1 MEPQPH
7 VEQRRLPIFIS
18 LANGTSVPRVEEQR
32 LPIFESLSQ
41 GIPVLQFK
49 ETEEMRREEL
59 IRVILALLRSLNRRE
74 NIAQRKEVNRLY
86 FVELDTIGHEILFHK
101 YGIKENGRGILV
113 GGGKRMTKSKSKS
126 KKQKCI

>member
-1 MEPQPH
+1 MEPQPQ
-7 VEQRRLPIFIS
+7 VEQRRLPIFK
-18 LANGTSVPRVEEQR
+18 
-32 LPIFESLSQ
+32 SLSQ
-41 GIPVLQFK
+41 GIPVPVEQRRLPIFK
-49 ETEEMRREEL
+49 SLSQGIPVPQVQETGETRRQKIIDE
-59 IRVILALLRSLNRRE
+59 ILELLRSLNRDE

>member
-49 ETEEMRREEL
+49 ETEEMRREE
-59 IRVILALLRSLNRRE
+59 
-74 NIAQRKEVNRLY
+74 
-86 FVELDTIGHEILFHK
+86 
-101 YGIKENGRGILV
+101 
-113 GGGKRMTKSKSKS
+113 
-126 KKQKCI
+126 